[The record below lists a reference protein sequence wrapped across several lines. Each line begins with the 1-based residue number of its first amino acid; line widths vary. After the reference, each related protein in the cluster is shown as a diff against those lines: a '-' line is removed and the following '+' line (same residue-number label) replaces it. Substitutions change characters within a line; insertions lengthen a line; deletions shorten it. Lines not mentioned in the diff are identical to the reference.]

1 MLKKAGQLPIGGII
15 DEPGSS
21 LKYKTGDWRAF
32 RPIID
37 EEKCIDCMQCILD
50 CPENCIEMRK
60 DGKRGKVDLDYCK
73 GCGVCA
79 KICPVGAIEMERE

>member
-32 RPIID
+32 HPEID
-37 EEKCIDCMQCILD
+37 EKKCIHCMRCVLD
-50 CPENCIEMRK
+50 CPENCVEYK
-60 DGKRGKVDLDYCK
+60 NGKRGKIDLDYCK
-73 GCGVCA
+73 GCGVCS
-79 KICPVGAIEMERE
+79 KICPVGAIRMERE